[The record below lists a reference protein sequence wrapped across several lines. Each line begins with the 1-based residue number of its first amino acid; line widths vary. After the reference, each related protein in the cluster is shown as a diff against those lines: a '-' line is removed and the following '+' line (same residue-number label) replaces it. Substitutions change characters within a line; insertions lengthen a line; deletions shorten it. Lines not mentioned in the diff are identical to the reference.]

1 LKKYALDT
9 NLYIRAIR
17 EAVAAAELQTFY
29 SAFAPA
35 TYLSSVVLH
44 ELLVGAA
51 SVAKSREIRKAVAE
65 PFRRT
70 RRLFTPSADAWEAAA
85 DAIAAMTRREKRE
98 LRSLPK
104 SLINDYLLA
113 ASCRES
119 GMVLVTHNM
128 ADFEEIRRY
137 IKVQFTAPWPQ

>member
-17 EAVAAAELQTFY
+17 EAAAAAELQSFY

-44 ELLVGAA
+44 ELLVGATSLA
-51 SVAKSREIRKAVAE
+51 RSREIREAVAE

-70 RRLFTPSADAWEAAA
+70 RRVFTPSAEAWQTAA
-85 DAIAAMTRREKRE
+85 DAIAAMARREKRE

-119 GMVLVTHNM
+119 GVVLVTQNTG
-128 ADFEEIRRY
+128 DFESIRRY
-137 IKVQFTAPWPQ
+137 IKIQFTAPWPE

>member
-1 LKKYALDT
+1 LKKFALDT

-17 EAVAAAELQTFY
+17 EAVAADELQLFY
-29 SAFAPA
+29 STFAPV

-44 ELLVGAA
+44 ELLVGAT
-51 SVAKSREIRKAVAE
+51 SVAKSREIREAVAD

-70 RRLFTPSADAWEAAA
+70 RRVFTPSADAWETAA
-85 DAIAAMTRREKRE
+85 DAIAAMARREKRE

-104 SLINDYLLA
+104 SLVNDYLLA

-119 GMVLVTHNM
+119 GIVLVTHNS

-137 IKVQFTAPWPQ
+137 IKVQFTAPWPE

>member
-9 NLYIRAIR
+9 NIYIRAIR
-17 EAVAAAELQTFY
+17 DAGAAAELQSFY
-29 SAFAPA
+29 STFSPG

-44 ELLVGAA
+44 ELLVGAM
-51 SVAKSREIRKAVAE
+51 SVAKAREIREAVAE

-70 RRLFTPSADAWEAAA
+70 RRVFTPSADAWEMAA
-85 DAIAAMTRREKRE
+85 DAIAAMARREKRE

-104 SLINDYLLA
+104 SLINDYLIA

-119 GMVLVTHNM
+119 GAVLVTHNA
-128 ADFEEIRRY
+128 ADFEAIRRY
-137 IKVQFTAPWPQ
+137 IKVQFTAPWPE

>member
-1 LKKYALDT
+1 LKKFALDT

-17 EAVAAAELQTFY
+17 EATAAAELQSFY
-29 SAFAPA
+29 STFAPV

-44 ELLVGAA
+44 ELLVGAT
-51 SVAKSREIRKAVAE
+51 SVAKSREIREAVAD

-70 RRLFTPSADAWEAAA
+70 RRVFTPSADAWGTAA
-85 DAIAAMTRREKRE
+85 DAIAAMARREKRE

-104 SLINDYLLA
+104 SLVNDYLLA

-119 GMVLVTHNM
+119 GLVLVTHNS

-137 IKVQFTAPWPQ
+137 IKVQFTVPWPE

>member
-1 LKKYALDT
+1 MKKYALDT
-9 NLYIRAIR
+9 NLYIRALR
-17 EAVAAAELQTFY
+17 EAAAAVELQSFY
-29 SAFAPA
+29 STFAPA
-35 TYLSSVVLH
+35 THLSSVVLH

-51 SVAKSREIRKAVAE
+51 SSAKSREIQQTVAQ

-70 RRLFTPSADAWEAAA
+70 RRLFTPSADAWVTAA
-85 DAIAAMTRREKRE
+85 DAIATMARKENRQLK
-98 LRSLPK
+98 SLPK
-104 SLINDYLLA
+104 SLVNDYLLA

-119 GMVLVTHNM
+119 GVVLVTHNT

>member
-1 LKKYALDT
+1 MKKFALDT

-17 EAVAAAELQTFY
+17 EAAAAAELQSFY
-29 SAFAPA
+29 STFAPA

-44 ELLVGAA
+44 ELLVGAT
-51 SVAKSREIRKAVAE
+51 SVARSREIREAVAE

-70 RRLFTPSADAWEAAA
+70 RRVFTPSADAWEIAA
-85 DAIAAMTRREKRE
+85 DAIAAMARREKRE

-104 SLINDYLLA
+104 SLVNDYLLA

-119 GMVLVTHNM
+119 GFVLVTHNS
-128 ADFEEIRRY
+128 ADFEEVRRY
-137 IKVQFTAPWPQ
+137 IKVQFTAPWPE